1 MRGPK
6 FRAFFFP
13 SPTTNFVFLSLS
25 LCVFSLNFGGVWKR
39 RDPQMCTF
47 GLSGC
52 RVKPRR
58 LWGRRRAPALQTP
71 PKFNEKTSK
80 RGREEEKKA
89 KFWAVRRSCPAEGG
103 PASLSP
109 VEGGS
114 SGGLWGSGFG
124 VQGSCFWGQKQ
135 KQNKKK
141 MKSKMRKKKVK
152 KLFFLKKKT
161 RRRKKRNKKRRN
173 RANTICSTSANF
185 DFGQFDFGQ
194 LAEVELSEVELA
206 EVEHPRHTPRSKW
219 IGQ

>member
-1 MRGPK
+1 MVSPCLANPILANPFWIWCVSWPQRGPKPEKVWGARRVRGPK

-124 VQGSCFWGQKQ
+124 VQGSMFLGTKTETEQKE
-135 KQNKKK
+135 N
-141 MKSKMRKKKVK
+141 
-152 KLFFLKKKT
+152 
-161 RRRKKRNKKRRN
+161 
-173 RANTICSTSANF
+173 
-185 DFGQFDFGQ
+185 
-194 LAEVELSEVELA
+194 EE
-206 EVEHPRHTPRSKW
+206 
-219 IGQ
+219 